1 MHPASAALLFAAA
14 VLAGALNSV
23 AGGGSFIAFPALIFT
38 GIAPVSANA
47 TNTVALW
54 PGTLASAGA
63 YKEDFGS
70 LPRALFISMTI
81 VGIAGGIAGAMIL
94 LRTRPQTFV
103 RLIPWLLLVATLIFV
118 FGGKLAAA
126 LRARNNAGHHAPALP
141 LPFVLALQLAAAV
154 YGGFFGAGIGIL
166 MLAILALT
174 GLDNIHRMNA
184 YKNLIVGAINGTAVV
199 TFIVARIV
207 AWPEAVLM
215 IVGSIVGGWA
225 GARVIRRFD
234 PAKVR
239 VLVIIIACAMTAY
252 FFWKTSM

>member
-54 PGTLASAGA
+54 PGTLASARA
-63 YKEDFGS
+63 YREDFGGMT
-70 LPRALFISMTI
+70 RALFITLI
-81 VGIAGGIAGAMIL
+81 VVGVVGGVSGATIL

-103 RLIPWLLLVATLIFV
+103 RLIPWLLLVATAIFA
-118 FGGKLAAA
+118 FGGKLANA
-126 LRARNNAGHHAPALP
+126 LRARNNAARHAPVLP
-141 LPFVLALQLAAAV
+141 LPLVIVLQLAAAI

-166 MLAILALT
+166 MLAILSLT
-174 GLDNIHRMNA
+174 GLENIHSMNA
-184 YKNLIVGAINGTAVV
+184 YKNLLVGAINGVAVV
-199 TFIVARIV
+199 TFITARIV

-215 IVGSIVGGWA
+215 VAGSIVGGWA
-225 GARVIRRFD
+225 GARVVRRFD

-239 VLVIIIACAMTAY
+239 VLVIVIACAMTAY
-252 FFWKTSM
+252 FFWKTGV

>member
-23 AGGGSFIAFPALIFT
+23 AGGGSFIAFPALLFT
-38 GIAPVSANA
+38 GMPPVSANA

-54 PGTLASAGA
+54 PGTLASARA
-63 YKEDFGS
+63 YREDFGS
-70 LPRALFISMTI
+70 MPRALLVSMSI
-81 VGIAGGIAGAMIL
+81 AAVAGGVGGALVL
-94 LRTRPQTFV
+94 LRTRPQMFV

-118 FGGKLAAA
+118 FGGKLASA
-126 LRARNNAGHHAPALP
+126 LRARNNTEHHAPALP
-141 LPFVLALQLAAAV
+141 LPMVIVLQLAAAV

-166 MLAILALT
+166 MLAILSLT

-184 YKNLIVGAINGTAVV
+184 YKNLLVGAINGTAVV
-199 TFIVARIV
+199 TFIAARIV

-234 PAKVR
+234 PARVR
-239 VLVIIIACAMTAY
+239 VLVIVIACAMTAY
-252 FFWKTSM
+252 FFWKTAA